1 MNTAIV
7 ELEAEMMLEQSGYNA
22 FAVADRIDNLYR
34 KGIITKTEAFAM
46 LDVLTI
52 YF

>member
-1 MNTAIV
+1 MSKIIA
-7 ELEAEMMLEQSGYNA
+7 EANVKTMLEQSHFDA

-34 KGIITKTEAFAM
+34 KGIITKTEAYDM